1 MFPLAIPIL
10 YLHSSIVLLIPDI
23 DDYEQSEIMN
33 LHSSIVLLI
42 HPLFSPPIYIP
53 V

>member
-1 MFPLAIPIL
+1 MVLLIQTPGRIVKQRDWH
-10 YLHSSIVLLIPDI
+10 LHSSIVLLIPDI

-42 HPLFSPPIYIP
+42 HNTC
-53 V
+53 

>member
-42 HPLFSPPIYIP
+42 PRLPQIP
-53 V
+53 F